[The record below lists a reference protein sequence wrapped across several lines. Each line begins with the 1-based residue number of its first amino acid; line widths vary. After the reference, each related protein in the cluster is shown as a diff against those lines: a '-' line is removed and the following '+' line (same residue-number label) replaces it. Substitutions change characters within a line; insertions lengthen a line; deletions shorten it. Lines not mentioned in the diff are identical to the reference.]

1 MIAGTGRKRAALLL
15 LAAAALFFLYFFG
28 LTRTGLIGPDEA
40 RYAAIGRAMAQT
52 GDWITP
58 RLWGEPWFEK
68 PALLYWMTAAG
79 FKLRLGAELAPRLP
93 VALASVAFLIYF
105 FVALRREFGERAAWY
120 AAAILATSAGWLAY
134 SHIALTDLPMSAAFA
149 AAMLT
154 IFSPLAGRRSFI
166 AAGVLLGIAVL
177 AKGLV
182 PLVLFLPALWFLR
195 KRIADLAILFAAA
208 LVVAAPWYAL
218 VTLRNGKPFLD
229 DFFWKHHFGRFLHSA
244 LQHQQPVWFY
254 VPVLLAG
261 LFPWTP
267 LLALL
272 FKRKLYADQRVMFLA
287 VWLAWGFLFFSLSRN
302 KLPGYLLPM
311 LPAVAALAG
320 VALSTRGQV
329 RYWLAGCGALLSL
342 APPII
347 AVLPEA
353 LANGISHTPFH
364 LGFWTVVEAV
374 GLAVICGA
382 IGRPWGVAALVTVTV
397 VLMVWNVFPQLDRR
411 LSGRLAGSI
420 TCLPQTSRSQR
431 YSLEYYAGRK
441 LTDCK

>member
-1 MIAGTGRKRAALLL
+1 
-15 LAAAALFFLYFFG
+15 
-28 LTRTGLIGPDEA
+28 
-40 RYAAIGRAMAQT
+40 
-52 GDWITP
+52 
-58 RLWGEPWFEK
+58 
-68 PALLYWMTAAG
+68 
-79 FKLRLGAELAPRLP
+79 
-93 VALASVAFLIYF
+93 
-105 FVALRREFGERAAWY
+105 
-120 AAAILATSAGWLAY
+120 
-134 SHIALTDLPMSAAFA
+134 
-149 AAMLT
+149 MLT
-154 IFSPLAGRRSFI
+154 IFSAPAARRTFI

-195 KRIADLAILFAAA
+195 KRMVDVAILFAAA

-218 VTLRNGKPFLD
+218 VTLRNGRAFFD

-272 FKRKLYADQRVMFLA
+272 FKRKLYADRRVMFLA
-287 VWLAWGFLFFSLSRN
+287 AWLAWGFLFFSLSRN

-320 VALSTRGQV
+320 LALSSSEQA
-329 RYWLAGCGALLSL
+329 RYWLAACGALLSL
-342 APPII
+342 APPVI

-364 LGFWTVVEAV
+364 LGSVTVIEAAA
-374 GLAVICGA
+374 LAVICGG
-382 IGRPWGVAALVTVTV
+382 IRRPWGVAALATFV
-397 VLMVWNVFPQLDRR
+397 VISIAWSVYPRLDRE
-411 LSGRLAGSI
+411 LSGRGSSSM
-420 TCLPQTSRSQR
+420 TCLPQTNRSQR

-441 LTDCK
+441 LSDCK